1 MKHLRLFICRTLC
14 ATKKENENMKQ
25 EFEGFDFTNFWD
37 DLSSTYKC
45 NFLGADN
52 KQ

>member
-1 MKHLRLFICRTLC
+1 MKKQFILLICVLSGYIGY
-14 ATKKENENMKQ
+14 AQ
-25 EFEGFDFTNFWD
+25 QGIEGLDF
-37 DLSSTYKC
+37 LSSTYKC